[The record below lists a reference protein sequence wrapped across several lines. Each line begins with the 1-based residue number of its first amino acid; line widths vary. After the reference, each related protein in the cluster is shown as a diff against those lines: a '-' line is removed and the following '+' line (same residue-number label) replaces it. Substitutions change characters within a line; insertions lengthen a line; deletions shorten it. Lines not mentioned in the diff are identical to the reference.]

1 MASGDEDADTPAV
14 RTAGGSDGCWGE
26 VGDGFDAGLAA
37 GAVGAR
43 GAVSKARG
51 SARGF
56 HWCHTSSGKNLEHAT

>member
-1 MASGDEDADTPAV
+1 MV
-14 RTAGGSDGCWGE
+14 RTAGGLADGCGGE
-26 VGDGFDAGLAA
+26 VGGGFDAGLAA